1 MDLASEI
8 SEHKQETWLLVI
20 NPVSGGK
27 RKEDIVGQVESFL
40 AQHKIIANHYYL
52 TGFQDKQAIKQIL
65 GKTTPDKAIAIG
77 GDGTCNLLAICL
89 LGTGIPM
96 GTIPAGS
103 ANGMALDLGI
113 PIHTE
118 TALKILIN
126 NKVKHLDIL
135 RINEKYYS
143 LHLSDAG
150 LNAQLIY
157 RFEHSGRRGKWSY
170 FKEMIRALFR
180 VNTFGFH
187 LTCNDKHYRTRAV
200 MLAFANASRY
210 GSGAVLNPGGKPDDR
225 KFEICIVRWF
235 PWYRIPALAWHFF
248 KGDVN
253 IVPEMRIISTD
264 RAYIRFKRK
273 VLIQADGE
281 ILGHHKHLEVVLE
294 PGVIPFVVP

>member
-1 MDLASEI
+1 MNALSDKSQP
-8 SEHKQETWLLVI
+8 KQEFWLLVI

-27 RKEDIVGQVESFL
+27 RKEDIVGKVESFL
-40 AQHKIIANHYYL
+40 AKHNIIAHCYYL

-65 GKTTPDKAIAIG
+65 GKTIPDKAIAIG

-113 PIHTE
+113 PVLTE
-118 TALKILIN
+118 DALKILIN
-126 NKVKHLDIL
+126 NKIKVLDIL

-150 LNAQLIY
+150 MNAQLIY
-157 RFEHSGRRGKWSY
+157 RFEHSGSRGKWSY

-187 LTCNDKHYRTRAV
+187 LTCNNKHHRTRAV

-253 IVPEMRIISTD
+253 IMPEMKIISTD

-294 PGVIPFVVP
+294 PGVVPFVVP

>member
-1 MDLASEI
+1 MTET
-8 SEHKQETWLLVI
+8 ETETQKNETWLLVI
-20 NPVSGGK
+20 NPISGGK
-27 RKEDIVGQVESFL
+27 KKDDIVGQVEVFL
-40 AQHKIIANHYYL
+40 NTHSIHFIHYYL
-52 TGFQDKQAIKQIL
+52 TGFQDKQAIKQLLI
-65 GKTTPDKAIAIG
+65 KVSPDKAIAIG
-77 GDGTCNLLAICL
+77 GDGTCNLLSICL

-113 PIHTE
+113 PVHTDS
-118 TALKILIN
+118 ALQILLRNKI
-126 NKVKHLDIL
+126 KQLDIL

-157 RFEHSGRRGKWSY
+157 RFEQSGKRGKWSY
-170 FKEMIRALFR
+170 FKEMLRALFR
-180 VNTFGFH
+180 INTFGFH
-187 LTCNDKHYRTRAV
+187 LSCNDKHYRTRAV

-210 GSGAVLNPGGKPDDR
+210 GSGAILNPGGQPDDR

-253 IVPEMRIISTD
+253 LLPEMRIISTD

-281 ILGHHKHLEVVLE
+281 LLGHHKHLEVVLE
-294 PGVIPFVVP
+294 PGLVPFIVP